1 MAKQT
6 IQKRFLNADDVAV
19 LLDVSKSKAYRIIKQ
34 LNDNLKEN
42 HKITIAGKVKLPL
55 FFRQFFNRLYWKCN
69 VRY

>member
-6 IQKRFLNADDVAV
+6 IQKRFLNADDVAI

-42 HKITIAGKVKLPL
+42 HKITIAGKVPAAY
-55 FFRQFFNRLYWKCN
+55 FYEN
-69 VRY
+69 VLI